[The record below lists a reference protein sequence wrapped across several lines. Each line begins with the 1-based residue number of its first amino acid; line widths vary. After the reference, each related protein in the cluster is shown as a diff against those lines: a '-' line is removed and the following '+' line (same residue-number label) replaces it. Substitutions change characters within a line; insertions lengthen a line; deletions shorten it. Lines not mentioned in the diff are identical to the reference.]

1 MSDAPP
7 PDLQPPDPQ
16 PPGLQP
22 SGAAPRGGERAQ
34 SPRGGER
41 AQGRPAARTAPVPR
55 TSYRLY
61 IGGAFARAASGRTFA
76 VHGADGTFLASAALA
91 ADRDARDAVVAA
103 RGAFPVWSRAS
114 GYERS
119 QVLYRVAEVMAAHR
133 EAFAAQLSQAGGGP
147 TAMDAAAAAA
157 AEVDAAVDRWT
168 WYAGWADK
176 ITQVRGTV
184 NPVAGP
190 YGTVSLPEPVGV
202 TAVLAPPESAL
213 LGLVSVLAPVIVSGN
228 TAVLVASERY
238 PLPAVAFAEA
248 LAAAWLPAGVVNVLT
263 GEVAEISPW
272 LAAHQ
277 DVNAIDLAGAPGP
290 LADDLA
296 VAAAGNLKRVVR
308 FPATDWAAEP
318 GLERMFATLETKTIW
333 HPLGR

>member
-1 MSDAPP
+1 MSDAA
-7 PDLQPPDPQ
+7 
-16 PPGLQP
+16 P
-22 SGAAPRGGERAQ
+22 SGLLPTAP
-34 SPRGGER
+34 
-41 AQGRPAARTAPVPR
+41 TAPVPR
-55 TSYRLY
+55 TTHRLY

-76 VHGADGTFLASAALA
+76 VHGADGAFLASAALA

-103 RGAFPVWSRAS
+103 RGAFPGWSRAS
-114 GYERS
+114 GYQRS
-119 QVLYRVAEVMAAHR
+119 QALYRVAEVMETYR
-133 EAFAAQLSQAGGGP
+133 EAFAVQLGRAGGSS
-147 TAMDAAAAAA
+147 AAAA

-190 YGTVSLPEPVGV
+190 FGTVSLPEPVGV
-202 TAVLAPPESAL
+202 TAVLAPPDSAL

-228 TAVLVASERY
+228 TAILVASERY

-248 LAAAWLPAGVVNVLT
+248 LAAAELPAGVVNVLT

-308 FPATDWAAEP
+308 FPATDWTAEP

>member
-1 MSDAPP
+1 MSDITDISETPPSDSPPRAP
-7 PDLQPPDPQ
+7 
-16 PPGLQP
+16 
-22 SGAAPRGGERAQ
+22 SRPRA
-34 SPRGGER
+34 
-41 AQGRPAARTAPVPR
+41 TPR
-55 TSYRLY
+55 TTHRLY
-61 IGGAFARAASGRTFA
+61 IGGVFPRAVSGRTFD

-91 ADRDARDAVVAA
+91 AGKDARDAVVAA
-103 RGAFPVWSRAS
+103 RGAFPAWSAAAGCDRGQA
-114 GYERS
+114 
-119 QVLYRVAEVMAAHR
+119 LYRIAEVMEGHR
-133 EAFAAQLSQAGGGP
+133 AQFAAQVRRSAGGSP
-147 TAMDAAAAAA
+147 DAAY

-184 NPVAGP
+184 NPVAGQF
-190 YGTVSLPEPVGV
+190 GTVSLPEPVGV
-202 TAVLAPPESAL
+202 TAVLAPQDSAL

-238 PLPAVAFAEA
+238 PLLAVGFAEA
-248 LAAAWLPAGVVNVLT
+248 LAAAALPAGVVNVLT

-277 DVNAIDLAGAPGP
+277 DVNAIDLAGAPGA

-308 FPATDWAAEP
+308 FADPDWSVEP
-318 GLERMFATLETKTIW
+318 GLERMFATLETKTVW
-333 HPLGR
+333 HPLSS

>member
-1 MSDAPP
+1 MSNV
-7 PDLQPPDPQ
+7 
-16 PPGLQP
+16 
-22 SGAAPRGGERAQ
+22 
-34 SPRGGER
+34 
-41 AQGRPAARTAPVPR
+41 RTIH
-55 TSYRLY
+55 RLF
-61 IGGAFARAASGRTFA
+61 IGGAFPRAASGRTFD
-76 VHGADGTFLASAALA
+76 VHGPDGAFLARAALA
-91 ADRDARDAVVAA
+91 AGRDARDAVVAA
-103 RGAFPVWSRAS
+103 RAAFPAWSRAA
-114 GYERS
+114 GFDRG
-119 QVLYRVAEVMAAHR
+119 QALYRVAEVLDDHR
-133 EAFAAQLSQAGGGP
+133 AQFAAQLRRATDGAQ
-147 TAMDAAAAAA
+147 DAAD

-184 NPVAGP
+184 NPVAGQFA
-190 YGTVSLPEPVGV
+190 TVSLPEPVGV
-202 TAVLAPPESAL
+202 TAVLAPQDGAL

-238 PLPAVAFAEA
+238 PLPAVALAEA
-248 LAAAWLPAGVVNVLT
+248 LAAAALPAGVVNVLT

-277 DVNAIDLAGAPGP
+277 DVNAIDLAGAPGA

-308 FPATDWAAEP
+308 LPNPDWAAEP

-333 HPLGR
+333 HPLGT

>member
-1 MSDAPP
+1 MSDLADVPDMPKSDVPP
-7 PDLQPPDPQ
+7 RV
-16 PPGLQP
+16 P
-22 SGAAPRGGERAQ
+22 SRPRA
-34 SPRGGER
+34 
-41 AQGRPAARTAPVPR
+41 VPR
-55 TSYRLY
+55 TTHRLY
-61 IGGAFARAASGRTFA
+61 IGGVFPRAASGRTFD

-91 ADRDARDAVVAA
+91 AGRDARDAVVAA
-103 RGAFPVWSRAS
+103 RAAFPAWSAAA
-114 GYERS
+114 GYDRG
-119 QVLYRVAEVMAAHR
+119 QALYQVAEVMEGHR
-133 EAFAAQLSQAGGGP
+133 AQFAAQVRRATGGSS
-147 TAMDAAAAAA
+147 DAAF

-190 YGTVSLPEPVGV
+190 FGTVSLPEPVGV
-202 TAVLAPPESAL
+202 TAVLAPQDSAL

-228 TAVLVASERY
+228 TTVLVASERY
-238 PLPAVAFAEA
+238 PLLAVAFAEA
-248 LAAAWLPAGVVNVLT
+248 LTAAELPAGVVNVLT

-277 DVNAIDLAGAPGP
+277 DVNAIDLAGAPGA

-308 FPATDWAAEP
+308 FANPDWNVEP

>member
-1 MSDAPP
+1 MSDVTDAPELSLSGVP
-7 PDLQPPDPQ
+7 PRV
-16 PPGLQP
+16 P
-22 SGAAPRGGERAQ
+22 SRVRAAPR
-34 SPRGGER
+34 
-41 AQGRPAARTAPVPR
+41 T
-55 TSYRLY
+55 THRLY
-61 IGGAFARAASGRTFA
+61 IGGAFPRAASGRTFD
-76 VHGADGTFLASAALA
+76 VHGADGAFLASAALA
-91 ADRDARDAVVAA
+91 AGRDARDAVVAA
-103 RGAFPVWSRAS
+103 RSALPAWSRAA
-114 GYERS
+114 GYDRG
-119 QVLYRVAEVMAAHR
+119 QALYQVAEVVEGHR
-133 EAFAAQLSQAGGGP
+133 AQFAAQVRRATGGSP
-147 TAMDAAAAAA
+147 DAAY

-190 YGTVSLPEPVGV
+190 FGTVSLPEPVGV

-213 LGLVSVLAPVIVSGN
+213 LGLVSVLAPVVVSGN

-248 LAAAWLPAGVVNVLT
+248 LAAAEFPAGVVNVLT

-308 FPATDWAAEP
+308 FPAPDWALEP

>member
-7 PDLQPPDPQ
+7 PDLQPPGVQLSDLRPSGV
-16 PPGLQP
+16 PLPGLPP
-22 SGAAPRGGERAQ
+22 SGGDRA
-34 SPRGGER
+34 SPG
-41 AQGRPAARTAPVPR
+41 PANRTAAVPR
-55 TSYRLY
+55 TTYRLY
-61 IGGAFARAASGRTFA
+61 IGGAFARAASGRTFT
-76 VHGADGTFLASAALA
+76 VHGPDGAFLASAALA

-103 RGAFPVWSRAS
+103 RGAFPAWSRAS
-114 GYERS
+114 GYQRS
-119 QVLYRVAEVMAAHR
+119 QALYRVAEVMTAYR
-133 EAFAAQLSQAGGGP
+133 EAFAAQLSRAGGGS
-147 TAMDAAAAAA
+147 AEAAG

-190 YGTVSLPEPVGV
+190 FGTVSLPEPVGV
-202 TAVLAPPESAL
+202 TAVLAPPDSAL

-228 TAVLVASERY
+228 TAVVAASERY
-238 PLPAVAFAEA
+238 PLAAVAFAEA
-248 LAAAWLPAGVVNVLT
+248 LAAAEFPAGVVNVLT

-308 FPATDWAAEP
+308 FPASDWTAEP

>member
-7 PDLQPPDPQ
+7 PGLQPPGRDRASPR
-16 PPGLQP
+16 PANHPANRAA
-22 SGAAPRGGERAQ
+22 AAPR
-34 SPRGGER
+34 
-41 AQGRPAARTAPVPR
+41 T
-55 TSYRLY
+55 THRLY
-61 IGGAFARAASGRTFA
+61 IGGAFARAASGRTFT
-76 VHGADGTFLASAALA
+76 VRGPDGAFLASAALA

-103 RGAFPVWSRAS
+103 RGAFPAWSRAS
-114 GYERS
+114 GYQRS
-119 QVLYRVAEVMAAHR
+119 QALYRVAEVMTAYR
-133 EAFAAQLSQAGGGP
+133 EALAAQLSRAGGS
-147 TAMDAAAAAA
+147 AEAAA
-157 AEVDAAVDRWT
+157 AEVEAAVDRWT

-190 YGTVSLPEPVGV
+190 FGTVSLPEPVGV
-202 TAVLAPPESAL
+202 TAVLAPPDSAL

-228 TAVLVASERY
+228 TAVVVASERY
-238 PLPAVAFAEA
+238 PLAAVAFAEA
-248 LAAAWLPAGVVNVLT
+248 LAAAEFPAGVVNVLT

-308 FPATDWAAEP
+308 FPASDWSAEP

>member
-1 MSDAPP
+1 MSDLTDATEAGPPQAPP
-7 PDLQPPDPQ
+7 RS
-16 PPGLQP
+16 PG
-22 SGAAPRGGERAQ
+22 RA
-34 SPRGGER
+34 R
-41 AQGRPAARTAPVPR
+41 AVPR
-55 TSYRLY
+55 TTHRLY
-61 IGGAFARAASGRTFA
+61 IGGVFPRAVSGRTFD
-76 VHGADGTFLASAALA
+76 VHGADGAFLASAALA
-91 ADRDARDAVVAA
+91 AGRDARDAVVAA
-103 RGAFPVWSRAS
+103 RVAFPEWSGTA
-114 GYERS
+114 GYDRG
-119 QVLYRVAEVMAAHR
+119 QAMYRVAEVMERHR
-133 EAFAAQLSQAGGGP
+133 GQFAAQVRRATSGSP
-147 TAMDAAAAAA
+147 DAAY

-190 YGTVSLPEPVGV
+190 FGTVSLPEPVGV
-202 TAVLAPPESAL
+202 TAVLTPQDSAL
-213 LGLVSVLAPVIVSGN
+213 LGLVSVLAPAIVSGN

-238 PLPAVAFAEA
+238 PLLAVAFAEA
-248 LAAAWLPAGVVNVLT
+248 LAAAALPAGVVNVLT

-277 DVNAIDLAGAPGP
+277 DVNAIDLAGAPGA

-308 FPATDWAAEP
+308 LANPDWSAEP
-318 GLERMFATLETKTIW
+318 GLERMFATLETTTIW

>member
-1 MSDAPP
+1 MSELPEAADEGASPP
-7 PDLQPPDPQ
+7 RVATRVR
-16 PPGLQP
+16 
-22 SGAAPRGGERAQ
+22 AAPR
-34 SPRGGER
+34 
-41 AQGRPAARTAPVPR
+41 T
-55 TSYRLY
+55 TYRLY
-61 IGGAFARAASGRTFA
+61 IGGAFPRAASGRTFE
-76 VHGADGTFLASAALA
+76 VYGADGVFLASAALA
-91 ADRDARDAVVAA
+91 AGRDARDAVVAA
-103 RGAFPVWSRAS
+103 RAAFPAWSRAA
-114 GYERS
+114 GYERG
-119 QVLYRVAEVMAAHR
+119 QVLYRVAEVMDDHR
-133 EAFAAQLSQAGGGP
+133 IQFAAQLRRAAGC
-147 TAMDAAAAAA
+147 TADAAY

-184 NPVAGP
+184 NPVAGQF
-190 YGTVSLPEPVGV
+190 GTVSLPEPVGV
-202 TAVLAPPESAL
+202 TAVLAPPDSAL

-238 PLPAVAFAEA
+238 PLLAVAFAEA
-248 LAAAWLPAGVVNVLT
+248 AAAAELPAGVVNVLT

-277 DVNAIDLAGAPGP
+277 EVSAIDLAGAPGP

-308 FPATDWAAEP
+308 FPVTDWGAEP
-318 GLERMFATLETKTIW
+318 GLDRMFATLETKTIW

>member
-1 MSDAPP
+1 MSDA
-7 PDLQPPDPQ
+7 
-16 PPGLQP
+16 
-22 SGAAPRGGERAQ
+22 A
-34 SPRGGER
+34 
-41 AQGRPAARTAPVPR
+41 PAALTAPVPR
-55 TSYRLY
+55 TAYRLY

-76 VHGADGTFLASAALA
+76 VHGADGGFLASAALA

-103 RGAFPVWSRAS
+103 RGAFPEWSRVS
-114 GYERS
+114 GYQRS
-119 QVLYRVAEVMAAHR
+119 QALYRVAEVMETYR
-133 EAFAAQLSQAGGGP
+133 EAFAAQLGRVGGS
-147 TAMDAAAAAA
+147 AEAAV

-190 YGTVSLPEPVGV
+190 FGTVSLPEPVGV
-202 TAVLAPPESAL
+202 TAVLAPPDSAL

-228 TAVLVASERY
+228 TAILVASERY

-248 LAAAWLPAGVVNVLT
+248 LAAAELPAGVVNVLT

-308 FPATDWAAEP
+308 FPATDWTAEP